1 MLNDDDDIV
10 PSETIF
16 NKNYDDS
23 HEWKYYR
30 IARKWASKK
39 QYAYEHREEFTKE
52 DGSFAHFK
60 HMQYLKY
67 CSRKERDALNK
78 YDTDVCSM
86 EKHTEIIP
94 TDNHVGGN

>member
-23 HEWKYYR
+23 HEWKHYR
-30 IARKWASKK
+30 IARKWAAKK

-52 DGSFAHFK
+52 DG
-60 HMQYLKY
+60 
-67 CSRKERDALNK
+67 
-78 YDTDVCSM
+78 
-86 EKHTEIIP
+86 
-94 TDNHVGGN
+94 